1 MASPDPDYIW
11 RRPDVWA
18 GAALSGAAATTSF
31 GPSLMPRSTTHQA
44 ILAGASGTV
53 GWVVGST
60 AYSIAAR
67 TGNAGVDTAIL
78 GSIGAAGIATRFLI
92 PWHDQEPRWRP
103 PIRSA
108 AEIVGAGALSAA
120 TVAAVKD
127 SRSRSA
133 FGIAVGAAATAA
145 AVFRIS
151 SSVKKQEAARDEYDR
166 PAPVPAKAVAEG
178 LGVLGVL
185 GALIGGYRVSGGAVA
200 RRLEG
205 RLGVPPT
212 PARLAGNVI
221 ATGVWALGVRV
232 LAGSV
237 VTGLAR
243 YDRVLDPGYD
253 MPPTAP
259 TRSGSQDSHVPWSRL
274 GRQGRRFITDSP
286 SGAEIEQI
294 MGEPTRAEPIRLFV
308 GYDSATTAEARVA
321 LAVDEL
327 DRTGALDRGLLIVSC
342 PAGTGYVNT
351 LPMEVADFATLGDCA
366 SVAVQYARLPS
377 LLAIQNTKSGAKH
390 HRLLLQAIKNRLDER
405 DSDHRP
411 TVVVYGE
418 SLGSWAGQ
426 DAFIDGGI
434 EGLDHLGVDHALWV
448 GTPYYSK
455 WRRQALKEGAVPDG
469 TVEEV
474 NAFGD
479 LTSDIRRVTLL
490 THFNDPVNKL
500 NASMFY
506 REPSWLMESPPKPG
520 ISQDQMWVP
529 VVTALQSI
537 VDTVNATNPTPGV
550 FRATGH
556 DYRLDLPQVTIA
568 AYGLQ
573 DPSPEQWSRLMLHLQ
588 AEEKRRHEAMKL
600 GDQPLRDGESDSAG

>member
-1 MASPDPDYIW
+1 MTSQGSDYIW

-18 GAALSGAAATTSF
+18 GAALSGAAATASF

-67 TGNAGVDTAIL
+67 TGHAGIDTAIL
-78 GSIGAAGIATRFLI
+78 GSIGAAGMATRFLI
-92 PWHDQEPRWRP
+92 PWHEHEPRWRP

-108 AEIVGAGALSAA
+108 AEVVGAGALSAA

-127 SRSRSA
+127 SRSRTA
-133 FGIAVGAAATAA
+133 FGIAVGAAATTA
-145 AVFRIS
+145 AVLRIR
-151 SSVKKQEAARDEYDR
+151 SSVNQQEAARDEYDR
-166 PAPVPAKAVAEG
+166 AAPVPARAVAEG

-185 GALIGGYRVSGGAVA
+185 GALIGGYRISGGAVA
-200 RRLEG
+200 RRLEQ
-205 RLGVPPT
+205 RLGVPHT
-212 PARLAGNVI
+212 PARVAGNVI
-221 ATGVWALGVRV
+221 ATGLWALGTRV

-253 MPPTAP
+253 IPPTAP
-259 TRSGSQDSHVPWSRL
+259 TRSGSAESHVPWSRL

-286 SGAEIEQI
+286 SASEIERV
-294 MGEPTRAEPIRLFV
+294 MGKPAAAEPIRIFV
-308 GYDSATTAEARVA
+308 GYDSAKTAESRVA

-327 DRTGALDRGLLIVSC
+327 DRTGALDRGLLVVSC

-351 LPMEVADFATLGDCA
+351 LPMEVAEFATLGDCA

-390 HRLLLQAIKNRLDER
+390 HRLLLQAIKDKLDQR
-405 DSDHRP
+405 DHLHRP

-434 EGLDHLGVDHALWV
+434 EGLDHLGVDRALWV
-448 GTPYYSK
+448 GTPHYSK
-455 WRRQALKEGAVPDG
+455 WRRQALKEGAVPEG

-474 NAFGD
+474 NAFED
-479 LTSDIRRVTLL
+479 LDSDVRRVTLL

-506 REPSWLMESPPKPG
+506 REPSWLMESPSKPG
-520 ISQDQMWVP
+520 VASDQMWVP
-529 VVTALQSI
+529 VVTALQSV
-537 VDTVNATNPTPGV
+537 VDTVNATNPTPGL

-556 DYRLDLPQVTIA
+556 DYRLDLPRVTVA
-568 AYGLQ
+568 TYGLP
-573 DPSPEQWSRLMLHLQ
+573 DPSHEQWTRLMDHLQ
-588 AEEKRRHEAMKL
+588 AEEKRRHEAMQL
-600 GDQPLRDGESDSAG
+600 GDKPLREEEQE

>member
-1 MASPDPDYIW
+1 MTDSAPEYW
-11 RRPDVWA
+11 WQLPDVWA
-18 GAALSGAAATTSF
+18 GAALSGTAATASF

-53 GWVVGST
+53 GWMVGSS

-67 TGNAGVDTAIL
+67 TGHAGIDTAIL
-78 GSIGAAGIATRFLI
+78 ASVGAAGLATRYLI
-92 PWHDQEPRWRP
+92 PWHEQEARWRP
-103 PIRSA
+103 PIRST

-127 SRSRSA
+127 SRRRSA
-133 FGIAVGAAATAA
+133 VGIAMGAAATTAA
-145 AVFRIS
+145 ALRIR
-151 SSVKKQEAARDEYDR
+151 SSVRKQEAARDEYDR
-166 PAPVPAKAVAEG
+166 AAPVPGKALAEG

-185 GALIGGYRVSGGAVA
+185 GALIGGYRISGGAVA
-200 RRLEG
+200 RRLER
-205 RLGVPPT
+205 RLAVPHT
-212 PARLAGNVI
+212 PARIAGNVI
-221 ATGVWALGVRV
+221 ATGIWVLSARV
-232 LAGSV
+232 VAGSV

-253 MPPTAP
+253 IPPT
-259 TRSGSQDSHVPWSRL
+259 TQMRSGSPGSHVPWSRL

-286 SGAEIEQI
+286 SADEIERV
-294 MGEPTRAEPIRLFV
+294 MGQPVEAEPIRVFV
-308 GYDSATTAEARVA
+308 GYDSAKTAEARVELA
-321 LAVDEL
+321 LDEL
-327 DRTGALDRGLLIVSC
+327 HRTGAFDRDVLIVSC

-351 LPMEVADFATLGDCA
+351 LPMEVAEFATNGNCA

-390 HRLLLQAIKNRLDER
+390 HRLLLEAIKVELDQMPEE
-405 DSDHRP
+405 DRP

-434 EGLDHLGVDHALWV
+434 EGLDNLGVDRALWV

-455 WRRQALKEGAVPDG
+455 WRRQAMKEGAVPEG

-474 NAFGD
+474 NSFED
-479 LTSDIRRVTLL
+479 LESAERRVTLL
-490 THFNDPVNKL
+490 THYNDPVSKL

-520 ISQDQMWVP
+520 ISPDQLWIP
-529 VVTALQSI
+529 IVTAFQSM

-556 DYRLDLPQVTIA
+556 DYRLDLPRVTVA

-573 DPSPEQWSRLMLHLQ
+573 DPSPEQWDRLMHHLQ
-588 AEEKRRHEAMKL
+588 AQEKQRHEAMQL
-600 GDQPLRDGESDSAG
+600 GDQPLRDGE

>member
-1 MASPDPDYIW
+1 
-11 RRPDVWA
+11 
-18 GAALSGAAATTSF
+18 
-31 GPSLMPRSTTHQA
+31 MPRSTTHQA
-44 ILAGASGTV
+44 LLAGASGTF
-53 GWVVGST
+53 GWVVGSS

-67 TGNAGVDTAIL
+67 TGHAGIDTAIL
-78 GSIGAAGIATRFLI
+78 ASIGAAGIATRFLI
-92 PWHDQEPRWRP
+92 PWHEHERRWRP

-108 AEIVGAGALSAA
+108 AEVVGAGALSAA
-120 TVAAVKD
+120 TVAGVKD

-133 FGIAVGAAATAA
+133 FGFAVGAAATTA
-145 AVFRIS
+145 AVLRIRS
-151 SSVKKQEAARDEYDR
+151 SINKQEAARDEYDR
-166 PAPVPAKAVAEG
+166 AAPVPAMAVAEG

-185 GALIGGYRVSGGAVA
+185 GALLGGYRISGGAVA
-200 RRLEG
+200 RRLEQ
-205 RLGVPPT
+205 RLAVPHT
-212 PARLAGNVI
+212 PARIAGNVI
-221 ATGVWALGVRV
+221 ATGIWALGARV

-253 MPPTAP
+253 VPPIAA
-259 TRSGSQDSHVPWSRL
+259 TRSGSAESHVPWSRL

-286 SGAEIEQI
+286 SAAQIERV
-294 MGEPTRAEPIRLFV
+294 MGEPSAAEPIRVFV
-308 GYDSATTAEARVA
+308 GYDSARTAETRVA

-327 DRTGALDRGLLIVSC
+327 HRTGAFDRKLLIVSC

-351 LPMEVADFATLGDCA
+351 LPMEVADYVTLGDCA

-390 HRLLLQAIKNRLDER
+390 HRLLLQAIKDELDLKDPR
-405 DSDHRP
+405 DRP
-411 TVVVYGE
+411 TVAVYGE

-434 EGLDHLGVDHALWV
+434 EGLDHLGVDRALWV

-455 WRRQALKEGAVPDG
+455 WRRQALEEGAVPEG

-474 NAFGD
+474 NAFED
-479 LTSDIRRVTLL
+479 LDSDVRRVTLL
-490 THFNDPVNKL
+490 THYNDPVNKL

-506 REPSWLMESPPKPG
+506 REPSWLMESPSRPG
-520 ISQDQMWVP
+520 ISPDQMWVP
-529 VVTALQSI
+529 VVTALQSV

-556 DYRLDLPQVTIA
+556 DYRLDLPRVTVA
-568 AYGLQ
+568 SYDLP
-573 DPSPEQWSRLMLHLQ
+573 DPSPEQWDRLMHHLQ
-588 AEEKRRHEAMKL
+588 DEEKRRHEAMQL
-600 GDQPLRDGESDSAG
+600 GDKPLRDGDEGPNG